1 MSKRAEERALEAY
14 PAKIGKCVIFP
25 EAKGSDFNTGF
36 RKAYKEGYERAEKDL
51 ALTWGDV
58 QFIDHF
64 ILQLVSEEREG
75 KDWGDGEKFYT
86 EVLNRF
92 NKSKEEK

>member
-1 MSKRAEERALEAY
+1 MSKQAEQRSLEVYPVQIDSTAY
-14 PAKIGKCVIFP
+14 NCDINEVSREI
-25 EAKGSDFNTGF
+25 
-36 RKAYKEGYERAEKDL
+36 YQLGYEQAEKDL
-51 ALTWGDV
+51 ALTWEDI
-58 QFIDHF
+58 QLIDHF
-64 ILQLVSEEREG
+64 ILQLVNEEREG